1 MEKRKLS
8 WTVDE
13 NVNWCNHYKTQP
25 PKLKIQLILKQ
36 EGLNCANPFIYNFS
50 IGGSH
55 STAQTD
61 SVSKS
66 LLCSEVTSRT
76 TIQSSNSIL
85 EYPKKTKTLI
95 QKDKCTSMFIPAL
108 FTIAKIWKQPMCPSI
123 EEIKKL
129 WHMYHI
135 CTYIC
140 THKGAH
146 TLEYYYL
153 TIKKM
158 KSSHLWWH
166 G

>member
-8 WTVDE
+8 CTVDE
-13 NVNWCNHYKTQP
+13 NVNWCNHYETQP

-36 EGLNCANPFIYNFS
+36 EGLNCASPFIYNFS

-66 LLCSEVTSRT
+66 LLCSEVTGRT

-95 QKDKCTSMFIPAL
+95 QKDKCTSNVH
-108 FTIAKIWKQPMCPSI
+108 PSI
-123 EEIKKL
+123 IYNSQDMEATYVSIDRRNKEVVAYVP
-129 WHMYHI
+129 HMYIHMY
-135 CTYIC
+135 TQRH
-140 THKGAH
+140 THTGILLLNH
-146 TLEYYYL
+146 
-153 TIKKM
+153 KKM
-158 KSSHLWWH
+158 KSSHL
-166 G
+166 